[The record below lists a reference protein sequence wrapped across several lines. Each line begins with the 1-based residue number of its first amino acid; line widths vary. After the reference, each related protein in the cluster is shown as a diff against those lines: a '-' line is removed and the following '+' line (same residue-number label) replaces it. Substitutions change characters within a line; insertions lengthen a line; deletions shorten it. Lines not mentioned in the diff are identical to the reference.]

1 MKLLLLPT
9 IPYANQPCRS
19 TASHIDSLVAQAIS
33 PEDEEA
39 AVEQTAD
46 YFDRHI
52 AGDR

>member
-1 MKLLLLPT
+1 M
-9 IPYANQPCRS
+9 
-19 TASHIDSLVAQAIS
+19 ASWATHIDSLVAQAIS